1 MKIVVLGGGGF
12 LGSHVA
18 DALSRKGHKVTIF
31 DKKKSKWL
39 KPGQKMCIGD
49 ILNPKNLENA
59 IKGADIVFHFAG
71 LANLDQALKEPI
83 NTVKANILGTV
94 LVLEFCRK
102 HNIKRFVHASTIYV
116 NSVDGGFYRSSKRAA
131 EDYIEEYNK
140 IHNLNYTILRF
151 GSLYGQRSDDTNGVR
166 IIVKNAI
173 VNGEMS
179 YIGSKK
185 TVRNYIHILD
195 AARACVDTLK
205 KKYENKHVIITG
217 KKGIKITIF
226 LKNLS
231 KILNISKKIKF
242 QNKKIVG
249 HYDITPFTYK
259 FKRGQIFK
267 HKSNLDIY
275 DGILQL
281 INEIRNEKNYKN
293 IN

>member
-1 MKIVVLGGGGF
+1 MKILVTGGSGF
-12 LGSHVA
+12 VGSHVS
-18 DALSRKGHKVTIF
+18 DALSQRGHKVTIF

-39 KPGQKMCIGD
+39 RDDQKMYIGD
-49 ILNPKNLENA
+49 ILNPKDLESA
-59 IKGADIVFHFAG
+59 IKGADVVFHFAA
-71 LANLDQALKEPI
+71 LADIDHALKEPI
-83 NTVKANILGTV
+83 NTVKVNILGAV
-94 LVLEFCRK
+94 LSLELCRK
-102 HNIKRFVHASTIYV
+102 HNVKRFIHASTIYV

-131 EDYIEEYNK
+131 EDYVEEYKK

-173 VNGEMS
+173 ANGELN

-185 TVRNYIHILD
+185 TVRNYIHIFD
-195 AARACVDTLK
+195 AAKACADTLK
-205 KKYENKHVIITG
+205 KKYKNKHVIITG
-217 KKGIKITIF
+217 KKEIKITTF
-226 LKNLS
+226 LKILS

>member
-1 MKIVVLGGGGF
+1 M
-12 LGSHVA
+12 
-18 DALSRKGHKVTIF
+18 
-31 DKKKSKWL
+31 
-39 KPGQKMCIGD
+39 
-49 ILNPKNLENA
+49 LNSSA
-59 IKGADIVFHFAG
+59 TC
-71 LANLDQALKEPI
+71 EPI
-83 NTVKANILGTV
+83 NTARVNILGTV
-94 LVLEFCRK
+94 LALELCHK
-102 HNIKRFVHASTIYV
+102 HNVKRFIHASTIYV

-131 EDYIEEYNK
+131 EDYVEEYKK

-173 VNGEMS
+173 VNGEIS

-195 AARACVDTLK
+195 AAKACVDTLK
-205 KKYENKHVIITG
+205 KKYKNKHVIITG
-217 KKGIKITIF
+217 KKEIKITAF

-231 KILNISKKIKF
+231 KMLKISKKIKF

-259 FKRGQIFK
+259 LKRGQIFK